1 MIRLETTPGPR
12 LRGLLTYSDD
22 DQSFNFVIEASE
34 VNALEAR
41 SGTTSL
47 VMDTLQLETDAATG
61 RVLYP
66 WGLLPRGSWQSAELQ
81 LPPAEDGVCTAHLD
95 GDELVPGVSERVSA
109 SDWVAEFDAAK
120 GILRV
125 STSLGGVETLTRI
138 ADGVYVGVHVGE
150 LRELWLLPEYVD

>member
-12 LRGLLTYSDD
+12 LRGLLTYSDG
-22 DQSFNFVIEASE
+22 DQSFNFVADASE
-34 VNALEAR
+34 ERALETHG
-41 SGTTSL
+41 GTTSL
-47 VMDTLQLETDAATG
+47 VLDTLQLEADAETG

-66 WGLLPRGSWQSAELQ
+66 RGLLPRGSWQNAELQ
-81 LPPAEDGVCTAHLD
+81 RPQAEDGVCTAHLD
-95 GDELVPGVSERVSA
+95 GDELVPGVSEKVLA

-125 STSLGGVETLTRI
+125 STSLGGVGTLTRI
-138 ADGVYVGVHVGE
+138 ADGAYIGIHVGE